1 MFRRQKRILD
11 VTRTQSYIVL
21 GQFVQRLQEREFCLC
36 SLFKND
42 SELLRVKGHD
52 LAREAD
58 RGMW

>member
-1 MFRRQKRILD
+1 MFHRQKRTLD

-42 SELLRVKGHD
+42 SELLRVK
-52 LAREAD
+52 EP
-58 RGMW
+58 